1 MKHNEQQQT
10 GNPKPSGNLAYYN
23 SIEEKEKMSRS
34 VPYDGMYDSTIERI
48 IDVLQEEIS
57 KRS

>member
-1 MKHNEQQQT
+1 MREKIKQI
-10 GNPKPSGNLAYYN
+10 L
-23 SIEEKEKMSRS
+23 IEENERLSRS
-34 VPYDGMYDSTIERI
+34 VPYDGMYDAMIERI

>member
-1 MKHNEQQQT
+1 MKLN
-10 GNPKPSGNLAYYN
+10 NLKQKIKQIL
-23 SIEEKEKMSRS
+23 IEEKEKMSRS
-34 VPYDGMYDSTIERI
+34 VPYDGMYDTTIERI

>member
-1 MKHNEQQQT
+1 MEFN
-10 GNPKPSGNLAYYN
+10 NLKQKIKQIL
-23 SIEEKEKMSRS
+23 IEEKEKISRS
-34 VPYDGMYDSTIERI
+34 VPWDGMYDAMIERI

>member
-1 MKHNEQQQT
+1 MREKIKQI
-10 GNPKPSGNLAYYN
+10 L
-23 SIEEKEKMSRS
+23 IEENERLSRS
-34 VPYDGMYDSTIERI
+34 VPYDGMYDATIERI

>member
-1 MKHNEQQQT
+1 MREKIKQI
-10 GNPKPSGNLAYYN
+10 L
-23 SIEEKEKMSRS
+23 IEENERMSRN
-34 VPYDGMYDSTIERI
+34 VPWNGMYDAMIERI